1 MNTFNQLHLDGIQ
14 KAVGLDSGI
23 WVARSRIY
31 TTSVVIGRP
40 GVPGTVMV
48 GFLVK
53 GIYQGRPAWLVS
65 HYPGSDPKSVADDTL
80 STPFQVYTE
89 EVYYWADML
98 KLVKEVFK

>member
-14 KAVGLDSGI
+14 RAVGRDSGI
-23 WVARSRIY
+23 VVARSRVY

-40 GVPGTVMV
+40 GVPGAVMV
-48 GFLVK
+48 GFLEK
-53 GIYQGRPAWLVS
+53 GFYQDRPAWLVS
-65 HYPGSDPKSVADDTL
+65 HYPGNDPKSVADDNLGTD
-80 STPFQVYTE
+80 FQVYTE